1 MITVTKTFLPPLAEY
16 QALISDIWNR
26 GQLTNG
32 GPLVE
37 ELEER
42 LKQHLGVKHL
52 LYVSNGTLA
61 LQLSIKALGLTGDII
76 TTPFSYVATTSSIV
90 WENCRPVFVDIDPRT
105 LCLDATRIEAAIT
118 PATQAILA
126 THVFGTPCAVEA
138 IEALARRHGLR
149 VIYDAAHAFGVRH
162 RGQSVLRYGDISA
175 LSFHATKLFHTGE
188 GGAVITNDD
197 ALATKL
203 AYLRNFGHL
212 GANEFVSLGIN
223 AKNTELHAAL
233 GLCVLPHVPALIERR
248 RALTAYYDHLVA
260 PLALQRP
267 ALGAEDT
274 SNFTYYPVLLPS
286 EAHLLA
292 AMHALGEAAIY
303 PRRYFYPALTDLP
316 YVQAGAA
323 CPVAH
328 DVASRVLCLPLH
340 HELTEADIR
349 QIAAIISTCL

>member
-16 QALISDIWNR
+16 QALIDDIWSR

-37 ELEER
+37 ELEEK
-42 LKQHLGVKHL
+42 LKHYLGVKHL

-61 LQLSIKALGLTGDII
+61 LQLAIKALELTGDII

-138 IEALARRHGLR
+138 IEEIAQRHGLR

-162 RGQSVLRYGDISA
+162 RGQSVLRHGDVSA

-212 GANEFVSLGIN
+212 DANKFVSLGIN

-248 RALTAYYDHLVA
+248 RQLTAYYDCLVA

-267 ALGAEDT
+267 VPADEDT
-274 SNFTYYPVLLPS
+274 RNFTYYPVLLPS

-292 AMHALGEAAIY
+292 AMHALSEAAIY

-316 YVQAGAA
+316 YVPAGAA

-349 QIAAIISTCL
+349 QIVAIISTCL